1 MGTSLQTLT
10 KEEIAEIE
18 QVCVLYLSRVLSFH
32 QPIFQRM
39 FHLSSYDVIAIQLRI
54 SFSSMNVLNRNQ
66 FNIVLL
72 GANQK
77 HSLLLQRKQR
87 YRDRAAERRT
97 LHKGIGIGPGQK
109 YISERELEKQEADAA
124 TQMPAVLAK
133 TAAARP
139 IGRDNVG
146 KRMLEGMG
154 WKEVSKTCFSLL
166 YYTFCV
172 L

>member
-1 MGTSLQTLT
+1 M
-10 KEEIAEIE
+10 
-18 QVCVLYLSRVLSFH
+18 
-32 QPIFQRM
+32 
-39 FHLSSYDVIAIQLRI
+39 
-54 SFSSMNVLNRNQ
+54 
-66 FNIVLL
+66 

-109 YISERELEKQEADAA
+109 YVSERELEKQEADAA

-133 TAAARP
+133 TAVARP

-154 WKEVSKTCFSLL
+154 WKEVSKTCFSSLTLVSAICNPLL
-166 YYTFCV
+166 GPLHTRALGV
-172 L
+172 